1 MSMGRDDGMPTNST
15 AFSQLQMAPPVPI
28 EHSNWESGWA
38 GPPPPGASALRQARQ
53 LALGKLFA
61 TVNAQASELEE
72 AAVTLMRYA
81 SLLRRCCARQNRTT
95 QHCRVFPMVFAWAF
109 PAETVAI
116 VATPDYRNPRVA
128 MRSAYPAFE
137 FVCVSVASAIL
148 FGRAGMSHHN
158 EGGGLPCQRMAAAF
172 RSAVR
177 CLDLLSSALPGDTD
191 TDTVFGVAQ
200 WARLR
205 RQQLPL
211 QLQSAWHRAF
221 HISLCHRY
229 HLCCSI
235 GELVPAPG
243 SVADAIATK
252 QRRAVLR
259 GSEDGALMLVQAAR
273 WCLVDEP
280 HLSATQLVYCQDTY
294 EAALKHM
301 LQLRAHGCVEDAEL
315 ALEGGLPHF
324 AHALLQVGH
333 RTWSAF
339 SGASDTAALDQLV
352 ARHKATEAVLQ
363 ACPVLQ
369 EPDEGAAL
377 QWRSELPVV
386 RRRL

>member
-1 MSMGRDDGMPTNST
+1 MGSNPCMPPQST
-15 AFSQLQMAPPVPI
+15 AFSQLQLAPPVPI

-38 GPPPPGASALRQARQ
+38 GPPPADTLALRQARQ
-53 LALGKLFA
+53 LSLGKLFT
-61 TVNAQASELEE
+61 TVNAQASELEDT
-72 AAVTLMRYA
+72 ALTLMRYA
-81 SLLRRCCARQNRTT
+81 SLLRRGCARLNPMTHHHRE
-95 QHCRVFPMVFAWAF
+95 FAMVFAWTF

-116 VATPDYRNPRVA
+116 VAAPDCRTPRVA

-137 FVCVSVASAIL
+137 FLCVSVTSAIL
-148 FGRAGMSHHN
+148 FGRAGMAHHN
-158 EGGGLPCQRMAAAF
+158 EGGGGKRIAGAF

-177 CLDLLSSALPGDTD
+177 CLDLLSSALPGAGV
-191 TDTVFGVAQ
+191 TDTVFGAAQ

-211 QLQSAWHRAF
+211 QLQCAWHRTF
-221 HISLCHRY
+221 RTSLCHRY

-235 GELVPAPG
+235 VELVPAPG
-243 SVADAIATK
+243 SVADATAT
-252 QRRAVLR
+252 QHRRAVLR

-280 HLSATQLVYCQDTY
+280 HLSATQVAYCHDTY

-324 AHALLQVGH
+324 AHALLQVGQ
-333 RTWSAF
+333 RAWSAF
-339 SGASDTAALDQLV
+339 AADVDVAALDQLV

-377 QWRSELPVV
+377 RWRAELPVV